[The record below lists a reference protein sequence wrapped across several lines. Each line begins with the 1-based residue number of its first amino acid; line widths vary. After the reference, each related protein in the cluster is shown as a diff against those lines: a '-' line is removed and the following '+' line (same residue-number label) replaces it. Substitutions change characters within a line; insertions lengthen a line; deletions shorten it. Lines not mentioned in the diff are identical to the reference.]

1 MEASAKN
8 AEESPLLTPPNQSIP
23 RPRSPHKEASLTPTS
38 NKNLSCIAG
47 MKSRGVNP
55 EHGSA
60 EGQDETGVLA
70 AGGGAA
76 SCAVIDGRIPTF
88 SATSPDPRHQS
99 RGLGCFENSH
109 ATCNATTGFASY
121 DRPRPRC
128 SPQEI
133 CRFQG
138 RDQTK
143 HEINDLAWEFWIC
156 LVSCILQFPSSVSFF
171 IPTSCRTVD
180 ISATARALCRT

>member
-1 MEASAKN
+1 
-8 AEESPLLTPPNQSIP
+8 
-23 RPRSPHKEASLTPTS
+23 
-38 NKNLSCIAG
+38 

-60 EGQDETGVLA
+60 EGQDETGVRA

-109 ATCNATTGFASY
+109 APCNATTGFASD
-121 DRPRPRC
+121 DRPGPRC

-156 LVSCILQFPSSVSFF
+156 LVRRVLKFPSSVSFF
-171 IPTSCRTVD
+171 FPTSRRTVD
-180 ISATARALCRT
+180 ISATARALGQNVNIWWNQNQNCF